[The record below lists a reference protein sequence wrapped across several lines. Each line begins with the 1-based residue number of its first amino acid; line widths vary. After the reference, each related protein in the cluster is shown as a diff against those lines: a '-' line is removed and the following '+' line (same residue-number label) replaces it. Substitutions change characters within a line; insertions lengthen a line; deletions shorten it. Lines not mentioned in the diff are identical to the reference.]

1 MEVLRAGWC
10 AGDANER
17 RLYRRGWTV
26 DNGAAS
32 LGPSGPAALH
42 LLEGHMTPGSNS
54 PTTLA
59 QTSFPKD
66 KIRVV
71 LLEGVHARGA
81 ALFKGEGFSV
91 ETSAKSPD
99 DAGLRKML
107 ATAHVLGI
115 RSKTQL
121 TAELL
126 DAAPRLLTIGCFCIG
141 TDQVDLAAAR
151 ARGIAVF
158 NAPFSNTRSV
168 AELTLCEIIA
178 LYRQLHAKSLQM
190 HRGDW
195 DKSAAGAHEVR
206 GRTLGIVGYGH
217 IGSQV
222 SVLAEALGMRVTYFD
237 VQSKLPLGN
246 ARAVRTL
253 GELLKESDIVTL
265 HVPSD
270 NSTHNMIG
278 AKQLKMM
285 KPGAFL
291 INNARGT
298 VVNVDALAAAL
309 KEGHVAGAA
318 VDVFPVE
325 PAGKGEAF
333 SSPLCGLANVIL
345 TPHIGGSTEEA
356 QETIALDVAE
366 KLLKF
371 VNVGSTAGAV
381 NVPQV
386 DLPDQ
391 GGSDEED
398 DVRGRKGGGRRHRI
412 LHFHKNV
419 PGVLSK
425 MHAIIAGLGANISAE
440 YLRTHEE
447 VGYVVL
453 DVDPTDGE
461 KVLAGLRAIPETI
474 KVRMLW

>member
-1 MEVLRAGWC
+1 MI
-10 AGDANER
+10 
-17 RLYRRGWTV
+17 
-26 DNGAAS
+26 
-32 LGPSGPAALH
+32 
-42 LLEGHMTPGSNS
+42 MTPAHLSGGNS
-54 PTTLA
+54 P
-59 QTSFPKD
+59 TSFPKD

-71 LLEGVHARGA
+71 LLEGVHPRGA
-81 ALFKGEGFSV
+81 AMFKGEGFSV

-99 DAGLRKML
+99 EASLRKML
-107 ATAHVLGI
+107 ANAHVVGI

-126 DAAPRLLTIGCFCIG
+126 EAAPRLLTVGCFCIG
-141 TDQVDLAAAR
+141 TDQVDLEAAR
-151 ARGIAVF
+151 GKGIPVF

-190 HRGDW
+190 HKGKW

-222 SVLAEALGMRVTYFD
+222 SVLAEALGMRVIYFD

-253 GELLKESDIVTL
+253 GELLKDADIVTL
-265 HVPSD
+265 HVPND
-270 NSTHNMIG
+270 ASTHNMIG

-291 INNARGT
+291 INNARGS

-309 KEGHVAGAA
+309 KEGQIGGAA

-325 PAGKGEAF
+325 PAGKGETF

-356 QETIALDVAE
+356 QETIAVDVVE

-386 DLPDQ
+386 ELPDQ
-391 GGSDEED
+391 GSGDDDDDSRGKKGS
-398 DVRGRKGGGRRHRI
+398 RRHRI

-425 MHAIIAGLGANISAE
+425 MHAIIAGLGANISGE
-440 YLRTHEE
+440 YLRTQDD

-461 KVLAGLRAIPETI
+461 KVLAGLRAVPETI